1 MIYQKPQLLYALI
14 AIAIPIII
22 HLFNLTRSKKINFS
36 SNRLLKEVKEKNQK
50 KSKLKNILLLI
61 SRILAISFL
70 VFAFA
75 KPIIPSKNATNS
87 NKIIIY
93 LDNSFSMDLNTGEY
107 NVFNK
112 AKKTAK
118 EIAMSYS
125 DKKDFYLVTNDYLSS
140 NLSSLNQEEIVKS
153 IEDVKISSAIKS
165 IPNIISRV
173 NKISKNNKTYIISD
187 FQKNS
192 SHIHKLKTEE
202 INSKISFLKIPNI
215 NTDNIII
222 DSLFLYEKSSEINQ
236 YCVDL
241 YITSNS
247 FKKIENESIFLII
260 NNKQKSQKI
269 VNLSPKESKKIT
281 FDFIE
286 NDNKF
291 ICGEIQTSDNLVTY
305 DNSFYF
311 TYNKIRKANISII
324 NNTKLNQGLETLFN
338 LDTSLFVTSNFNSSN
353 IQSNLVLKSDLV
365 ILNEVDQ
372 INDGVIASLQSYVSD
387 GGSLLIIPPDID
399 KIIDFKK
406 YNSLLEKFSLN
417 TIRDYKE
424 EKILINKL
432 NIDNSIF
439 KNVFKDKIEKINFPK
454 AIKYYRI
461 NDKVLNTSIISFENN
476 FNFLVSYAKNK
487 GVIFQFTNPLN
498 EKYNNFFQHALFVPT
513 MINIARMSTRHKNYN
528 IIGKNDEII
537 LDNLKTKDNKV
548 SIKNNNTDF
557 IAEIKKL
564 NGKSIL
570 DNYHMIKNSGIYDIV
585 IKNKVINKIAFNAMT
600 QEGNTDQLS
609 NDEIKKFSKNTNNI
623 KLIETKN
630 KLKETIKSIESDKEY
645 WKIFLIASLF
655 FILLEIVILKLLKS

>member
-1 MIYQKPQLLYALI
+1 MIYQKPQLLFALI

-36 SNRLLKEVKEKNQK
+36 NNRLLKEVREKNQK

-61 SRILAISFL
+61 SRILAISCL
-70 VFAFA
+70 VLAFA
-75 KPIIPSKNATNS
+75 KPIIPAKNATKS

-118 EIAMSYS
+118 EIVMSYS

-202 INSKISFLKIPNI
+202 INSKISFLKVSNI

-286 NDNKF
+286 NDHNF

-311 TYNKIRKANISII
+311 TYNKSRKANISII
-324 NNTKLNQGLETLFN
+324 NNTKRNQGLETLFN

-353 IQSNLVLKSDLV
+353 IQSNLFLKSDLV

-399 KIIDFKK
+399 KILDFKK
-406 YNSLLEKFSLN
+406 YNLLLEKFSLN
-417 TIRDYKE
+417 TIRDYKK

-461 NDKVLNTSIISFENN
+461 NEKVLSTNIISFENN

-513 MINIARMSTRHKNYN
+513 MINIARISTRYKNYN

-537 LDNLKTKDNKV
+537 LDNLKSKDKKV

-557 IAEIKKL
+557 IAEIKNL

-570 DNYHMIKNSGIYDIV
+570 NNYHMIKNSGIYDIV

-645 WKIFLIASLF
+645 WQIFLIASLF
-655 FILLEIVILKLLKS
+655 FIFLEIVILKFLKS

>member
-1 MIYQKPQLLYALI
+1 
-14 AIAIPIII
+14 
-22 HLFNLTRSKKINFS
+22 
-36 SNRLLKEVKEKNQK
+36 
-50 KSKLKNILLLI
+50 
-61 SRILAISFL
+61 
-70 VFAFA
+70 
-75 KPIIPSKNATNS
+75 
-87 NKIIIY
+87 
-93 LDNSFSMDLNTGEY
+93 
-107 NVFNK
+107 
-112 AKKTAK
+112 
-118 EIAMSYS
+118 MSYS

-140 NLSSLNQEEIVKS
+140 NLNPLNQEEIVKS

-202 INSKISFLKIPNI
+202 INSKISFLKVSNI

-281 FDFIE
+281 FNFIE
-286 NDNKF
+286 NDNNF

-311 TYNKIRKANISII
+311 TYNKSRKANISII
-324 NNTKLNQGLETLFN
+324 NNTKRNQGLETLFN
-338 LDTSLFVTSNFNSSN
+338 LDTSLFLTSNFNSSN
-353 IQSNLVLKSDLV
+353 IQSNLFLKSDLV

-399 KIIDFKK
+399 KILDFKK

-417 TIRDYKE
+417 TIRDHKK

-461 NDKVLNTSIISFENN
+461 NDKVLSTNIISFENN

-513 MINIARMSTRHKNYN
+513 MINIARMSTRQKNYN

-537 LDNLKTKDNKV
+537 LDNLKIKDNKV

-557 IAEIKKL
+557 IAEIKNL

-645 WKIFLIASLF
+645 WKIFLIASFF
-655 FILLEIVILKLLKS
+655 FILLEIVILKFLKS